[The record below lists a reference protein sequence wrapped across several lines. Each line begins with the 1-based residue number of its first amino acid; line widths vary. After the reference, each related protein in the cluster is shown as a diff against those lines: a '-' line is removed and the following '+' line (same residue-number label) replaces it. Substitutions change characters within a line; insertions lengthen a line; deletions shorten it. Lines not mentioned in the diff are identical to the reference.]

1 MNKPIFTY
9 LFLLFSSS
17 LLAQTIDPISISNKP
32 FQIHAGI
39 NVIGFVRQFVNFA
52 GNNTINNIPTTPYS
66 MNVKAF
72 KQIAKQDALIGI
84 RLGSGY
90 VSSFSTYEN
99 QTTTGSTLIET
110 LDFRA
115 GLEYQKTITKRWV
128 GYVGLDYIFQNGTNK
143 YVTNIINLGSPIVNT
158 TTDNTSVV
166 MNGGGLVFGMQFYVT
181 KRIALATEATYY
193 YSDSWSNNTR
203 IATVSS
209 NSQPPTSSVNRKTI
223 LILPNMLNFTVLF

>member
-1 MNKPIFTY
+1 MNKSI
-9 LFLLFSSS
+9 LINIFLLFSSS
-17 LLAQTIDPISISNKP
+17 LFAQNIEPLVTTKKP
-32 FQIHAGI
+32 FQIQAGV
-39 NVIGFVRQFVNFA
+39 NVISFVRQFLNFS
-52 GNNTINNIPTTPYS
+52 GNNSNGTTSPYS
-66 MNVKAF
+66 INVKVF
-72 KQIAKQDALIGI
+72 KQIANQDALIGI

-90 VSSFSTYEN
+90 VSTFSTYEN

-143 YVTNIINLGSPIVNT
+143 YVTNIINLGSPIINT